1 MLAFFLILKQKWKK
15 FFLNKLVRDNAT
27 SIDGSICS
35 VKKLGYGKFLYFLK
49 KKLIEEAIEVNTST
63 NKKEMIEELADV
75 FDVFNNILSE
85 YNISMSVILEQS
97 IKKQQEKGNFSKKL
111 LLEYCDVKED
121 DPKFNEFN
129 EKYKRQKYVMIDENN
144 IHENNINKSS

>member
-1 MLAFFLILKQKWKK
+1 MTKR

-35 VKKLGYGKFLYFLK
+35 VKKVGYGKFLYFLK
-49 KKLIEEAIEVNTST
+49 TKLIEEAIEVNTST

-144 IHENNINKSS
+144 IHENNINKSKESI

>member
-1 MLAFFLILKQKWKK
+1 MTKR

-85 YNISMSVILEQS
+85 YNI
-97 IKKQQEKGNFSKKL
+97 
-111 LLEYCDVKED
+111 
-121 DPKFNEFN
+121 
-129 EKYKRQKYVMIDENN
+129 
-144 IHENNINKSS
+144 

>member
-1 MLAFFLILKQKWKK
+1 MTKR

-144 IHENNINKSS
+144 IHENNINKSKESI